1 MIHCVDVGKKYG
13 DTWSLHPI
21 REEIMPGRIVALC
34 GSNGAGKSTLLNLMN
49 GTIQPSTGVIQ
60 LNGYTI
66 KQRRRYNQSFGY
78 MPDDFSFDDAWSVDE
93 TFSYYSIL
101 QGARPNPEIL
111 RRVGLEEHKQ
121 KRVSELSKGMRQR
134 LLLSQALVSEPDI
147 LLLDEPTNG
156 LDPLWMHT
164 LSELLRQE
172 AERGATIVFSTHQ
185 LDVAAMLS
193 DEVWM
198 MRAGTVCGKVYV
210 QEEQAAYE
218 RLREFFFES
227 KDDTCQ
233 MDVARTK

>member
-1 MIHCVDVGKKYG
+1 MIHCIDVGKKYG

-21 REEIMPGRIVALC
+21 REDIISGKIVALC

-49 GTIQPSTGVIQ
+49 GTIKPSTGTIQ

-66 KQRRRYNQSFGY
+66 KQRAKYNESFGY
-78 MPDDFSFDDAWSVDE
+78 MPDDFYFDEAWTVEE
-93 TFSYYSIL
+93 TFIYYATLQRAHPTLDIL
-101 QGARPNPEIL
+101 K
-111 RRVGLEEHKQ
+111 RVGLYEHKR

-134 LLLSQALVSEPDI
+134 LLLSQALVSEPAI

-156 LDPLWMHT
+156 LDPLWMQM
-164 LSELLRQE
+164 LSDLLRQE
-172 AERGATIVFSTHQ
+172 AKWGATIVFSTHQ
-185 LDVAAMLS
+185 LDVAAMLA

-198 MRAGTVCGKVYV
+198 MRAGAVCGKVYV
-210 QEEQAAYE
+210 QDEQAAYE

-233 MDVARTK
+233 MDAARTK

>member
-1 MIHCVDVGKKYG
+1 MIHCMDVGKKYG

-21 REEIMPGRIVALC
+21 HEEIMPGRIVALC
-34 GSNGAGKSTLLNLMN
+34 GSNGTGKSTLLNLMN

-111 RRVGLEEHKQ
+111 RRVGLDEHKQ

-198 MRAGTVCGKVYV
+198 MRAGAVCGKVYV
-210 QEEQAAYE
+210 QDEQAAYE

-233 MDVARTK
+233 MDAARTK